1 MSGTQSPQTHLGNPV
16 TDRPRVTLED
26 AIVAYEHW
34 AGERDAFVETDDQS
48 VTHAGFEEL
57 LEGLRDDGEEYD
69 SVVVSRLLDRFTSLE
84 SHILDEGEVRSLMRR
99 YPGIAFDDAWSVLQT
114 EPLDEVGLLLT
125 HDDGR
130 VKMVEIAFE
139 TDSRA
144 GLGRL
149 LHERER
155 LADFFEEIE
164 MCLVVL
170 DADDYFLMACECAGV
185 GVLELGPEALIN
197 RVESSPDWG
206 NLRGFTLSP

>member
-1 MSGTQSPQTHLGNPV
+1 MSGTQSPETHLGNPV
-16 TDRPRVTLED
+16 TDRPRITLED
-26 AIVAYEHW
+26 AIVAYEAW
-34 AGERDAFVETDDQS
+34 SREKEALVETSDQS

-57 LEGLRDDGEEYD
+57 LQDLRNDGEQYD
-69 SVVVSRLLDRFTSLE
+69 SVVLSRLVDRFTSIE
-84 SHILDEGEVRSLMRR
+84 SQILDEGEVRSLMRR

-139 TDSRA
+139 TDPRA

-149 LHERER
+149 LHDRER
-155 LADFFEEIE
+155 LSDFFETIE

-170 DADDYFLMACECAGV
+170 DADDYFTMACERAGV
-185 GVLELGPEALIN
+185 QVLELGPEALIS

>member
-1 MSGTQSPQTHLGNPV
+1 MSETQSPETHLGNPV
-16 TDRPRVTLED
+16 TDRPRITLED
-26 AIVAYEHW
+26 AIEAYKAW
-34 AGERDAFVETDDQS
+34 AGETAALVETADQS
-48 VTHAGFEEL
+48 VTHSGFEEL
-57 LEGLRDDGEEYD
+57 LEDLRSEGEEYD
-69 SVVVSRLLDRFTSLE
+69 SVTVSRLVDRFTNIE

-99 YPGIAFDDAWSVLQT
+99 YPAIAFDDSWSVLQT

-155 LADFFEEIE
+155 LADFFEAIE

-170 DADDYFLMACECAGV
+170 DADDYFTMACERAGV
-185 GVLELGPEALIN
+185 QVLELGPEALIS